1 MRNSIIKAG
10 GAFFLLCSIASC
22 SSKTYPDGT
31 YQQTPV
37 TIDGDLNEWSKPLR
51 FGSSGGQMQYNVTND
66 KENIYISIETK
77 DQATAM
83 KILRSGVNIYI
94 DPGAGK
100 SKKNCIAFPLA
111 NNSFPVQPAS
121 ANTTGARQ
129 GKQDMMQS
137 LLIQATAFNVTGFKN
152 IDNRTYDVKDKSKIK
167 IAIEPDMGYGLAYEA
182 AIPIK
187 YIVDD
192 EKKGVKSISVGI
204 TINAMKGGGENYRS
218 GGGNS
223 GGMGGGMRGGGRGMG
238 GGGRGMGGG
247 GGGYRRQ
254 STDPAATQTPDRTAL
269 YKADVNWYAFK
280 LADK

>member
-1 MRNSIIKAG
+1 MRNSIIKTGSALFLFC
-10 GAFFLLCSIASC
+10 AFASC

-37 TIDGDLNEWSKPLR
+37 IIDGDLNEWSKPLR
-51 FGSSGGQMQYNVTND
+51 FGSNGGQMQYNVTND

-111 NNSFPVQPAS
+111 NNSLPAQS
-121 ANTTGARQ
+121 TGTSTSGARQ
-129 GKQDMMQS
+129 GREDMMQS
-137 LLIQATAFNVTGFKN
+137 LLIQATTFNVTGFKN
-152 IDNRTYDVKDKSKIK
+152 IDNRQYDVKDKSKIK
-167 IAIEPDMGYGLAYEA
+167 IAIQPDMGYGLAYEA

-192 EKKGVKSISVGI
+192 EKKGAQNISVGI

-218 GGGNS
+218 SGNS
-223 GGMGGGMRGGGRGMG
+223 GGMGGGMRGGGRG
-238 GGGRGMGGG
+238 GGRGMGGG
-247 GGGYRRQ
+247 GGGGYRRQ
-254 STDPAATQTPDRTAL
+254 NTDPAATQAPDRTAL
-269 YKADVNWYAFK
+269 FKADVNWYAFK
-280 LADK
+280 LAAK